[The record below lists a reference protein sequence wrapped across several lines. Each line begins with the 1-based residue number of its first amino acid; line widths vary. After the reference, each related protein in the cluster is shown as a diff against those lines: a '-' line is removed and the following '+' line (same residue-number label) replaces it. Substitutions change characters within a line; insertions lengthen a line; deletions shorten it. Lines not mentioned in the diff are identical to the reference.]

1 MLNRDVCDGLISADI
16 VGQPDKIC
24 RALTQNRKRKEVFL
38 RTGKDQERKK
48 GGSWKERRE
57 LMGEKTEER
66 KVEAREM
73 NVEWKEVRKG

>member
-1 MLNRDVCDGLISADI
+1 MCVM
-16 VGQPDKIC
+16 GQYQLLSLANPTIC
-24 RALTQNRKRKEVFL
+24 QALTQNRKRKEVFA

-73 NVEWKEVRKG
+73 NVE